1 MYEYSA
7 ECDDYTSAI
16 DTRMAHYIEPKNEV
30 FAKHI
35 LATWKQKEETIDEH
49 VKHLQLLSK
58 DFNFKA
64 SQNWGD
70 FVRDD
75 FISDLSS
82 RTIRQ
87 YLLENKTLDLSTA
100 VDHAMA
106 FDVARLFT
114 ATVNAIT
121 GIGPS
126 SFCRSHVCHYSS
138 KKQVPFLWMR

>member
-1 MYEYSA
+1 MWNIFNCSVK
-7 ECDDYTSAI
+7 TSI
-16 DTRMAHYIEPKNEV
+16 LKLHKIEV
-30 FAKHI
+30 
-35 LATWKQKEETIDEH
+35 T
-49 VKHLQLLSK
+49 LL
-58 DFNFKA
+58 D
-64 SQNWGD
+64 
-70 FVRDD
+70 DD

-82 RTIRQ
+82 RSIRK